1 MRSIRQY
8 ILSCGKICVVYTS
21 YLDFYKFFLIFI
33 VDFSIESLPLFF
45 SILCH
50 TYILFPAQYSISS
63 PTPDIQ
69 VTELLIKLFP
79 FPLSLCKM
87 PVAHLLWAHH
97 SDVTSSDPERKLH
110 VLVFILNLAT
120 HILHPF
126 SSSKVN
132 KNKFRDFLKSLIFL
146 SHESAEMSNSRMFDE
161 SWQPVHH
168 CWKERTS
175 HYLCQGDVWL
185 PSALLKKITA
195 SLVPGVNN
203 RTHWTYGYL

>member
-1 MRSIRQY
+1 MS
-8 ILSCGKICVVYTS
+8 
-21 YLDFYKFFLIFI
+21 
-33 VDFSIESLPLFF
+33 
-45 SILCH
+45 
-50 TYILFPAQYSISS
+50 QYSISS

-69 VTELLIKLFP
+69 VTELLIKFLL
-79 FPLSLCKM
+79 FPLSRCKM

-97 SDVTSSDPERKLH
+97 SDVISSDPESKLH

-132 KNKFRDFLKSLIFL
+132 KNKFQDFLKSLIFL
-146 SHESAEMSNSRMFDE
+146 SHESAEMSNSHMFDE

-168 CWKERTS
+168 RWEERTS

-185 PSALLKKITA
+185 PSDLLKKITA
-195 SLVPGVNN
+195 PLLPGVTGPLNLWILVTFCSLELCEMLGLHKEQLHFGWQKQYFCWTVN
-203 RTHWTYGYL
+203 FHLLTFVRTLTSSSHF